1 MRLVTHIV
9 IHCTGAAQGQSVDS
23 IKKFWKTVNKW
34 KNVGYHKIIEANGVV
49 TELAKPSEITN
60 GVAGHNSKSYHI
72 CYIGGKD
79 GKDNRTCL
87 QKATLLAEI
96 KKVKALFPTAIVLG
110 HRDLSPDLNS
120 DGIIQPNEWT
130 KLCPS
135 FDAKKE
141 YKDV

>member
-1 MRLVTHIV
+1 MRNITHIV
-9 IHCTGAAQGQSVDS
+9 VHCTGAAQSQTIDS
-23 IKKFWKTVNKW
+23 IKNFWKNVNKW
-34 KNVGYHKIIEANGVV
+34 RNVGYHKIIEANGTVS
-49 TELAKPSEITN
+49 ELAKPSEITN

-79 GKDNRTCL
+79 GKDNRTEF
-87 QKATLLAEI
+87 QKATLLLEL
-96 KKVKALFPTAIVLG
+96 KKAKKMFPNAIILG
-110 HRDLSPDLNS
+110 HRDLSPDLNN
-120 DGIIQPNEWT
+120 DGIIQSNEWT